1 MLQWH
6 VRLADFGFAVFLAPG
21 EKTSDVAGSRLYE
34 APELIRFEP
43 FDFKADIWS
52 LGVVLYA
59 MLSGCLPFRGRDDDE
74 LGRRIV
80 EGRLNLTSKP
90 WPSVPGDAKR
100 LVARMLQYCGVT
112 CCRWYLG
119 DCGRC
124 SNGASSDSRE
134 GRSSHGGTNKS
145 TGKVR
150 ETSMTEAGGSEAREL
165 ELQQAEAASGEVR
178 QGATCCLVSPARAPP
193 ELWAVA
199 PAHEAAAAP
208 PPSTAAAA
216 AAAAVMPVERTAGE
230 ASAVAAL
237 VPSNAAPSPC
247 HATANSQP
255 RTSHALPP
263 PRLCILLLLPLLLL
277 LLLRL
282 LLQFLVLKSERHTR
296 FLPVTRQ

>member
-100 LVARMLQYCGVT
+100 LVARMLQAA
-112 CCRWYLG
+112 
-119 DCGRC
+119 
-124 SNGASSDSRE
+124 GA
-134 GRSSHGGTNKS
+134 GKTLFYAHAIQATN
-145 TGKVR
+145 
-150 ETSMTEAGGSEAREL
+150 
-165 ELQQAEAASGEVR
+165 
-178 QGATCCLVSPARAPP
+178 
-193 ELWAVA
+193 
-199 PAHEAAAAP
+199 AH
-208 PPSTAAAA
+208 AAAA
-216 AAAAVMPVERTAGE
+216 ATYSAAAADAAMLFSTAGSHVVGGTLVTV
-230 ASAVAAL
+230 AGAVTAQAVTPEKDAA
-237 VPSNAAPSPC
+237 
-247 HATANSQP
+247 ATG
-255 RTSHALPP
+255 ALT
-263 PRLCILLLLPLLLL
+263 RA
-277 LLLRL
+277 RA
-282 LLQFLVLKSERHTR
+282 KSERQ
-296 FLPVTRQ
+296 V